1 LRTTN
6 YLVIYK
12 EESKLKIVNA
22 ILEEGLKE
30 FEQIFGFKYQS
41 FTACNYVWPKK
52 IEQTL
57 LNNGINA
64 IQSKIGQ
71 VMSQQNRK
79 GKPKIEYH
87 YTGQKT
93 K

>member
-1 LRTTN
+1 MC
-6 YLVIYK
+6 
-12 EESKLKIVNA
+12 
-22 ILEEGLKE
+22 G
-30 FEQIFGFKYQS
+30 Q
-41 FTACNYVWPKK
+41 KK
-52 IEQTL
+52 IGQTL
-57 LNNGINA
+57 FKNGINA
-64 IQSKIGQ
+64 IQSKIVQ

>member
-52 IEQTL
+52 NRTNSFQKWYQCNTIE
-57 LNNGINA
+57 
-64 IQSKIGQ
+64 
-71 VMSQQNRK
+71 NRA
-79 GKPKIEYH
+79 GYV
-87 YTGQKT
+87 TT